1 MQSAIKNPDRINVT
15 RKTRELL
22 DRIDE
27 SKFFCL
33 HDSLTTRSELFAF
46 AMAIGSDTIPTKLEN
61 TYPGGLVL
69 EKSIDSHTKAL
80 MYALFINNLKN
91 LDIDEISK
99 KDAVYHMAQEFA
111 NTGFEVIE
119 DYMSKK
125 KDKDLLWY
133 LLDELDAQYQN
144 EVGV

>member
-1 MQSAIKNPDRINVT
+1 
-15 RKTRELL
+15 
-22 DRIDE
+22 
-27 SKFFCL
+27 
-33 HDSLTTRSELFAF
+33 
-46 AMAIGSDTIPTKLEN
+46 MAIGSDTIPTKLEN